1 MVPPGATV
9 RGGGGED
16 KKVEVGLREGRW
28 VGQKLKKKKK
38 KSGVWTFPEEKRDR
52 TREKKDESQEEE
64 SKSVRGEAR
73 EKKR

>member
-9 RGGGGED
+9 RGGGGEH

-28 VGQKLKKKKK
+28 VGQNWKKKKK
-38 KSGVWTFPEEKRDR
+38 VGYGLFRRKKRDR

-64 SKSVRGEAR
+64 SKSVRREAR
-73 EKKR
+73 EKKG

>member
-9 RGGGGED
+9 RGGGGEH

-28 VGQKLKKKKK
+28 VGQNWKKKKVGYGLFRRK
-38 KSGVWTFPEEKRDR
+38 KRDR

-64 SKSVRGEAR
+64 SKSVRREAR
-73 EKKR
+73 EKKG